1 MILKSLAVGPFAT
14 NCYIVGSE
22 SSNRGIVIDPGAE
35 AKLILNT
42 VKDSG
47 LTIPLVVVTHV
58 HLDHI
63 GALVPVL
70 EETGAKFAIH
80 EVDAKAGLGVFSRM
94 LSSVTGGSFS
104 QPPTP
109 DKLLKDGDTID
120 IDDLHFTVLH
130 TPGHTPGG
138 ISLYGH
144 GVVFSGDSLFNYGI
158 GRTDFPGCSHEQLID
173 SIQNKL
179 MTLPDETVVYP
190 GHGPSTTIGTERQT
204 NPFLNYKF

>member
-1 MILKSLAVGPFAT
+1 MILKFLVVGPFAS

-22 SSNRGIVIDPGAE
+22 SSTQGIIIDPGAE
-35 AKLILNT
+35 AKLILKT
-42 VKDSG
+42 VSDLG
-47 LTIPLVVVTHV
+47 LTIPMIVATHA
-58 HLDHI
+58 HFDHI
-63 GALVPVL
+63 GALMPVK

-80 EVDAKAGLGVFSRM
+80 EADAKAGLGVFSRM
-94 LSSVTGGSFS
+94 LSSMTGGSFS
-104 QPPTP
+104 QPPKP

-120 IDDLHFTVLH
+120 IDDLHFNVLH

-144 GVVFSGDSLFNYGI
+144 GVVFSGDTLFNYGI

-179 MTLPDETVVYP
+179 MTLPAETIVYP
-190 GHGPSTTIGTERQT
+190 GHGPSSTIGEERRG
-204 NPFLNYKF
+204 NPFLR